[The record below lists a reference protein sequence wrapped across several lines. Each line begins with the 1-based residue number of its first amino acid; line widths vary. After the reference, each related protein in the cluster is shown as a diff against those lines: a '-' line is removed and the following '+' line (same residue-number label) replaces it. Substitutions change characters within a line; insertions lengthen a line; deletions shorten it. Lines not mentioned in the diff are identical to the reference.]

1 MAVSALSLSHSGTG
15 HNVDAL
21 QYYQQAFPSL
31 QNSLRNNDDL
41 VSDGLFLTHFLLLI
55 YEVSPESDITFP
67 HTYLCRSLPPSRM
80 AQISGLTTSP
90 VSFTSPISAEPST
103 AMNLTPSSSGGYPTS
118 TCMPCSVG
126 LVPASLS
133 APSSTTKCFLG
144 QNPFFTPIPQKDIAS
159 SIPESTRVYPSS
171 CVYITIRSD

>member
-55 YEVSPESDITFP
+55 YEVSNLGSDITFP
-67 HTYLCRSLPPSRM
+67 HTYMNVDRSRRAAWLKSLVSPHFSSPSHHLP
-80 AQISGLTTSP
+80 
-90 VSFTSPISAEPST
+90 
-103 AMNLTPSSSGGYPTS
+103 
-118 TCMPCSVG
+118 
-126 LVPASLS
+126 
-133 APSSTTKCFLG
+133 APS
-144 QNPFFTPIPQKDIAS
+144 Q
-159 SIPESTRVYPSS
+159 
-171 CVYITIRSD
+171 IRP